1 MKNLKVKMKFIVGL
15 GIITLLVIVLGGFSL
30 NSLSVVSNFFDDFV
44 EESYNTTIIA
54 KDTEI
59 MFESLILNTSDIITS
74 TDEQII
80 NESLAILNSA
90 PQQAMGQLELL
101 GNTTMADLYS
111 SELATLMQQVEG
123 VAATNL
129 EIVALVEAGKKDEAL
144 ALYNSA
150 FVPATNSVI
159 ELVHKIE
166 AIVDTRA
173 EEQLAT
179 LQTYNTITNVFL
191 LCIAILVVILIVI
204 IGSLLTKAITVP
216 IIKISSAIDAL
227 SKGDFENASI
237 DYTAGDELGA
247 LAQNTGGTIANIQAM
262 IDDLSCN
269 IGEIANGNFIIES
282 KAEHLYIGAFE
293 PLKISM
299 NNLVSRMNGTMMSV
313 SQSTEQVASSS
324 EQVSS
329 SAQALAQGA
338 TEQAGSI
345 EELAATINDISEKIN
360 MNAENANKT
369 SQMAQGVVAA
379 MGMSND
385 QMKKLIVSMEEI
397 DGKSKEISKIIKTIE
412 DIAFQTNILALNA
425 AVEAARAGAAG
436 KGFAVVADEVRNLAG
451 KSADAAKDT
460 TLLIEGSIKAINE
473 GVELTQLTASELSKA
488 VQGAGETTEVINAIT
503 KATNEQATA
512 VSQISAGLDQ
522 IAAVVHN
529 NSATS
534 EESAATSEEL
544 SSQAAVLKQI
554 VSTFTLNTGATA
566 ATTMNNVVS
575 SDITPNYMDEDDVYS
590 NKY

>member
-30 NSLSVVSNFFDDFV
+30 NSLSVVGGFFDDFV
-44 EESYNTTIIA
+44 EESYNTTVIA

-74 TDEQII
+74 DNEQVI
-80 NESLAILNSA
+80 NEALAILNSA

-101 GNTTMADLYS
+101 GSTQMADLYA
-111 SELATLMQQVEG
+111 SELATLMQQVES

-129 EIVALVEAGKKDEAL
+129 EIVALVEGGKTDDAL
-144 ALYNSA
+144 ALYNST
-150 FVPATNSVI
+150 FVPATQGVI
-159 ELVHKIE
+159 DLVHEIE
-166 AIVDTRA
+166 AIVDMRA
-173 EEQLAT
+173 GEQLAT
-179 LQTYNTITNVFL
+179 LQSYNNITNIFL
-191 LCIAILVVILIVI
+191 LSIAIIVVVLICVI
-204 IGSLLTKAITVP
+204 GTLLTNSITKP
-216 IIKISSAIDAL
+216 IVQIETAIDAL
-227 SKGDFENASI
+227 SKGEFERVAI
-237 DYTAGDELGA
+237 DYKANDEFGA
-247 LAQNTGGTIANIQAM
+247 LADNTSSTITNIQTM
-262 IDDLSCN
+262 IDDLSYN
-269 IGEIANGNFIIES
+269 IGEIANGNFIVES
-282 KAEHLYIGAFE
+282 KAEHLYVGAFE
-293 PLKISM
+293 PLKIAMSD
-299 NNLVSRMNGTMMSV
+299 LVNRMNSTMLSV

-345 EELAATINDISEKIN
+345 EELSATVSEISEKISL
-360 MNAENANKT
+360 NAENANKT

-385 QMKKLIVSMEEI
+385 QMKKLTISMEEI

-473 GVELTQLTASELSKA
+473 GVELTQLTAAELSKA
-488 VQGAGETTEVINAIT
+488 VEGAGETTSVINEIST
-503 KATNEQATA
+503 ATNEQAEA

-554 VSTFTLNTGATA
+554 VSTFTLNTNLEKNVNQPNMS
-566 ATTMNNVVS
+566 TTNVAPS
-575 SDITPNYMDEDDVYS
+575 YLEEDVYS
-590 NKY
+590 DKY